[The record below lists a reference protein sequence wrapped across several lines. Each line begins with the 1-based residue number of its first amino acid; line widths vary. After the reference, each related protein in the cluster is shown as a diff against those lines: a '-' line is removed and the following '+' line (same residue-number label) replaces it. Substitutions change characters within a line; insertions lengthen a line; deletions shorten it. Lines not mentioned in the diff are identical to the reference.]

1 MRYIVDKLTSL
12 VMGAYNLFHYDL
24 RSDISLSIVLCAR
37 VLAGIKN
44 DEAAYQSLLNRLDFE
59 LWSNCK
65 VE

>member
-44 DEAAYQSLLNRLDFE
+44 DEAAY
-59 LWSNCK
+59 
-65 VE
+65 